1 MKQNKK
7 LVIILSCVL
16 AVLVAAAAL
25 IYIMNRPETNVGDK
39 TITVEVISAD
49 GTSKEYTINTNAE
62 FLRGALEEK
71 DLVAGDESEFGLFVK
86 TVDGYTANDSNQE
99 WWCFTKGGEQLF
111 TGVDTTPIADG
122 EHYEITLK
130 VGYDF

>member
-7 LVIILSCVL
+7 TVIILSCVL
-16 AVLVAAAAL
+16 AVLVAAFAL

-49 GTSKEYTINTNAE
+49 GTSKEFEINTHAE

-86 TVDGYTANDSNQE
+86 TVDGYTANEANQE

-111 TGVDTTPIADG
+111 TGIDTTPIADG

>member
-7 LVIILSCVL
+7 SVIILSCVL
-16 AVLVAAAAL
+16 VVLVAAFAL
-25 IYIMNRPETNVGDK
+25 IYAMTRPETNVGDK
-39 TITVEVISAD
+39 TITVEVIFSD
-49 GTSKEYTINTNAE
+49 GTSKEHTINTDAE
-62 FLRGALEEK
+62 YLRGALEEK

-86 TVDGYTANDSNQE
+86 TVDGVTANEANQE

-111 TGVDTTPIADG
+111 TGIDTTPIADG

>member
-16 AVLVAAAAL
+16 VVLVAAFAL
-25 IYIMNRPETNVGDK
+25 IYAMTRPETNVGDK
-39 TITVEVISAD
+39 TITVEIISAD
-49 GTSKEYTINTNAE
+49 GTSKEFEINTNAE

-111 TGVDTTPIADG
+111 TGIDTTPIADG
-122 EHYEITLK
+122 EHYEITLT

>member
-7 LVIILSCVL
+7 FVIILSCVL
-16 AVLVAAAAL
+16 VVLVAAFAL
-25 IYIMNRPETNVGDK
+25 IYAMTRPETNVGDK
-39 TITVEVISAD
+39 TITVEIISAD
-49 GTSKEYTINTNAE
+49 GTSKEFEINTDAE

-86 TVDGYTANDSNQE
+86 TVDGYTANEANQE

-111 TGVDTTPIADG
+111 TGIDTTPIADG
-122 EHYEITLK
+122 EHYEITLT

>member
-7 LVIILSCVL
+7 FVIILSCVL
-16 AVLVAAAAL
+16 VVLVAAFAL
-25 IYIMNRPETNVGDK
+25 IYAMTRPETNVGDK
-39 TITVEVISAD
+39 TITVEIISAD
-49 GTSKEYTINTNAE
+49 GTSKEFEINTDAE

-86 TVDGYTANDSNQE
+86 TVDGYTANEANQE

-111 TGVDTTPIADG
+111 TGIDTRPIADG
-122 EHYEITLK
+122 EHYEITLT